1 MNDIHTPEDVLLAA
15 GGQSTTTTDR
25 TRSPLIP
32 IDPTTLE
39 CRPVPDREWIVQDWL
54 GVGYVTGQYGDGGVG
69 KGMTAQALQTATATG
84 TPWLGRAVMPCRSI
98 GLYCEDDNDEL
109 HRRQDRICRAH
120 AISYADLGN
129 MRWVSGVG
137 SDNTFVTFSPDG
149 KMTVTDRFH
158 EFEAVARDHSAR
170 LVVLDNV
177 ADLYGGN
184 ENDRNQVRRFL
195 GVLNRL
201 ALDLKAAV
209 LLNCHPSRAGLSSGN
224 LDGGSTA
231 WNNSMRSRWTLAK
244 AADDE
249 GADDGER
256 ILSRAKAN
264 YAPDGGSI
272 RLRWA
277 SGVLVPVDAKGS
289 LSSAAVRAAAE
300 ETFLTLLDRC
310 EAQNVFVSESRN
322 AGNFAPRVF
331 GKRTDREGYTKADF
345 EKAMH
350 ALFSAGRIT
359 VIEYQRNRQTFRRI
373 GRAPTS
379 DEA

>member
-1 MNDIHTPEDVLLAA
+1 MNDIRTPEDVLLAA
-15 GGQSTTTTDR
+15 GGQSATTTDR
-25 TRSPLIP
+25 TRAPLVP
-32 IDPTTLE
+32 VNPTTLE
-39 CRPVPDREWIVQDWL
+39 YRPVPEREWIVQDWL
-54 GVGYVTGQYGDGGVG
+54 GIGYVTGQYGDGGVG

-84 TPWLGRAVMPCRSI
+84 TPWLGRAVTPCRSI

-120 AISYADLGN
+120 AISYSALGD

-137 SDNTFVTFSPDG
+137 SDNTLVTFSPDG
-149 KMTVTDRFH
+149 KMSVTDRFN
-158 EFEAVARDHSAR
+158 EFEALARQHSAK

-209 LLNCHPSRAGLSSGN
+209 LLNCHPSRSGLSSGN

-244 AADDE
+244 ATDDE

-277 SGVLVPVDAKGS
+277 SGVLVPVDATGS
-289 LSSAAVRAAAE
+289 ISSRAMRAAAE

-310 EAQNVFVSESRN
+310 EAQGITLSESPN
-322 AGNFAPRVF
+322 AGNYAPKVLGR
-331 GKRTDREGYTKADF
+331 RPDRDGYGRREF
-345 EKAMH
+345 ERAMH
-350 ALFSAGRIT
+350 TLFATNRLRVVDYADKGRPRRRIT
-359 VIEYQRNRQTFRRI
+359 RDQNV
-373 GRAPTS
+373 
-379 DEA
+379 